1 MPAHRPG
8 RHARPAAPDPA
19 TAALELL
26 LRVLADLDAGDGVL
40 IWLLDGRGRLAGL
53 LAGPPT
59 WPIDDAVTDLLI
71 EHALD
76 DDAAAVIVVRR
87 RAGPP
92 GVDANVTT
100 DRAFVDADK
109 QGFAAF
115 DAACARVELPV
126 LWHLVDDGHQVRV
139 RELG

>member
-8 RHARPAAPDPA
+8 RLARPAAPDLA

-40 IWLLDGRGRLAGL
+40 IWLLDRRGRLAGL

-76 DDAAAVIVVRR
+76 DDASAVIVVRR
-87 RAGPP
+87 RAVPP
-92 GVDANVTT
+92 GSDAAVTA
-100 DRAFVDADK
+100 DPASADDA
-109 QGFAAF
+109 GFAAF
-115 DAACARVELPV
+115 DAACARADLPV
-126 LWHLVDDGHQVRV
+126 LWHLVDDGRQVRV
-139 RELG
+139 RELA